1 MFQQHSNR
9 NRDVQN
15 HFLVFVY
22 NLKLSPML
30 LNDDGNSFEVFS
42 INSTSEFVNCFQS
55 QRPGCLVTDTNND
68 FFSFPNLNMM
78 SRLLPI
84 VMVTNTSSVRAAV
97 DATHKGAH
105 SVLRDFSNHDRVREA
120 VRSACFADSR
130 GEYSPYSMRLRIQKL
145 TSKERQVIYMSI
157 RGKTT
162 KMISGELG
170 VCHQT
175 VDKHKK
181 RALSKLKASSVVDL
195 LNMLLDSQRL
205 AQGIT
210 VAKAEVPQPHQ
221 PPANPP
227 APMPQK
233 TSQFRSE

>member
-1 MFQQHSNR
+1 MFQQNPPNR
-9 NRDVQN
+9 FRDAHN

-30 LNDDGNSFEVFS
+30 LNDNGSSFEVFS
-42 INSTSEFVNCFQS
+42 ITSTSEFVNCFQS
-55 QRPGCLVTDTNND
+55 QRPGCLITDTNND

-78 SRLLPI
+78 SRLLPV
-84 VMVTNTSSVRAAV
+84 VMVTNSSSVRAAA
-97 DATHKGAH
+97 DAAKKGAH
-105 SVLRDFSNHDRVREA
+105 SVLRDFSNQDRIRDA
-120 VRSACFADSR
+120 VRAACFADSR
-130 GEYSPYSMRLRIQKL
+130 GELSPYNMRLRIQKL
-145 TSKERQVIYMSI
+145 TSKERQVVYMSL

-195 LNMLLDSQRL
+195 MNILLDSQRL
-205 AQGIT
+205 AQGVT
-210 VAKAEVPQPHQ
+210 VAKPEVPTPHQ
-221 PPANPP
+221 RQLPPARYDQP
-227 APMPQK
+227 
-233 TSQFRSE
+233 SQIRAE